1 MPLLVD
7 NSTWPKNLLLKLSL
21 LPLKLSSVKPCP
33 CHIQP
38 CQLIAFYAKNVLDFS
53 LRFGQDTSPG
63 PACVVGPAVSLVHD
77 YVGFV
82 S

>member
-7 NSTWPKNLLLKLSL
+7 NSIWPKNLLLKLSL
-21 LPLKLSSVKPCP
+21 FPLKLQQREAMLLPHPTLPADC
-33 CHIQP
+33 IL
-38 CQLIAFYAKNVLDFS
+38 CQNVLDFS
-53 LRFGQDTSPG
+53 LRFGQDTFPG

>member
-1 MPLLVD
+1 MAQESSSQAQPSPPEAQQREAMPLPHP
-7 NSTWPKNLLLKLSL
+7 T
-21 LPLKLSSVKPCP
+21 LPADCIL
-33 CHIQP
+33 
-38 CQLIAFYAKNVLDFS
+38 CQNVLDFS
-53 LRFGQDTSPG
+53 LRFGQDTFPG